1 MPARIVVVHDDPA
14 YVDELA
20 RLLRRD
26 GHDVATFPDP
36 LAAWDALEAAKR
48 TEVLVTRVEF
58 APGRSNGLALARM
71 ARSKRRQIR
80 VLITALPEHA
90 LDAGELGTFLPLPV
104 DGAGVAQVVTSLLET
119 N

>member
-1 MPARIVVVHDDPA
+1 MPARIVVVDDDPR
-14 YVDELA
+14 YVDDLA
-20 RLLRRD
+20 TLLRRD

-71 ARSKRRQIR
+71 ARSKRREIR
-80 VLITALPEHA
+80 VLITAQPEHA
-90 LDAGELGTFLPLPV
+90 RDAAELGTFLPLPV
-104 DGAGVAQVVTSLLET
+104 EVAGVARIVMSLLGAI
-119 N
+119 